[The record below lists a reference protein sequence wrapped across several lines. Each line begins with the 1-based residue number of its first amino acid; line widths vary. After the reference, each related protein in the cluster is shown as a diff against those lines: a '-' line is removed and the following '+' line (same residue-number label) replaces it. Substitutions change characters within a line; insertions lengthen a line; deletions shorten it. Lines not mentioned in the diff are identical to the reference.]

1 MKYGFVSV
9 GLKYSN
15 ILRGFLDRNEFIKK
29 DSIVLTNN
37 LDMFSDVETIPYKN
51 KIFSYFDK
59 LLHPLRIVE
68 EYRDNVLYI
77 DVDELFDDNL
87 LYWIKE
93 IGTDEKSLVYLE
105 NWPKQTLADLDDK
118 RFGIFKDMVSINH
131 SDIETIK
138 ENFIYF
144 PKSLPSTK
152 LIWEIEI
159 LKPIFETLTILHDED
174 KSTIGGGEGVALSY
188 VLKNNNIK
196 TIKLK

>member
-15 ILRGFLDRNEFIKK
+15 TLRDFLDRNESFKK
-29 DSIVLTNN
+29 DSIILTNN
-37 LDMFSDVETIPYKN
+37 VDMFHDVETLPYKN

-59 LLHPLRIVE
+59 LLHSLRIVE
-68 EYRDNVLYI
+68 EYRDDVLYI
-77 DVDELFDDNL
+77 DVDELIDDNL

-93 IGTDEKSLVYLE
+93 IGDNEKSLVYLE
-105 NWPKQTLADLDDK
+105 NWPKKTLGELDDK
-118 RFGIFKDMVSINH
+118 RFGIFKEMVEINH
-131 SDIETIK
+131 IDIETIK

-152 LIWEIEI
+152 LIWELET

-174 KSTIGGGEGVALSY
+174 KSIIGGGEGVALSY
-188 VLKNNNIK
+188 LLKKNNIK
-196 TIKLK
+196 TRKLL

>member
-15 ILRGFLDRNEFIKK
+15 ILRGFLDRNESFKK
-29 DSIVLTNN
+29 DSIILTNN
-37 LDMFSDVETIPYKN
+37 VDMFHDVETLPYKN

-59 LLHPLRIVE
+59 LLHSLRIVE
-68 EYRDNVLYI
+68 EYRDDVLYI
-77 DVDELFDDNL
+77 DVDELINDNL

-93 IGTDEKSLVYLE
+93 IGDNEKSLVYLE
-105 NWPKQTLADLDDK
+105 NWPKKTLGELDDK
-118 RFGIFKDMVSINH
+118 RFSIFKEMVEINH
-131 SDIETIK
+131 IDIETIK

-152 LIWEIEI
+152 LIWELET

-174 KSTIGGGEGVALSY
+174 KSIIGGGEGVALSY
-188 VLKNNNIK
+188 LLKKNNIK
-196 TIKLK
+196 TRKLL

>member
-59 LLHPLRIVE
+59 LLHPLRMVE

-105 NWPKQTLADLDDK
+105 NWPKQTLEELDDK
-118 RFGIFKDMVSINH
+118 RFGIFKDMVNINH
-131 SDIETIK
+131 ADIETIK

-144 PKSLPSTK
+144 PKSLPFTK
-152 LIWEIEI
+152 LIWEIET
-159 LKPIFETLTILHDED
+159 LKPIFETLTILYDED

>member
-15 ILRGFLDRNEFIKK
+15 TLRDFLDRNESFKK
-29 DSIVLTNN
+29 DSIILTNN
-37 LDMFSDVETIPYKN
+37 VDMFHDVETLPYKN

-59 LLHPLRIVE
+59 LLHSLRIVE
-68 EYRDNVLYI
+68 EYRDDVLYI
-77 DVDELFDDNL
+77 DVDELINDNL

-93 IGTDEKSLVYLE
+93 IGDNEKSLVYLE
-105 NWPKQTLADLDDK
+105 NWPKKTLGELDDK
-118 RFGIFKDMVSINH
+118 RFSIFKEMVEINH
-131 SDIETIK
+131 IDIETIK

-152 LIWEIEI
+152 LIWELET

-174 KSTIGGGEGVALSY
+174 KSIIGGGEGVALSY
-188 VLKNNNIK
+188 LLKKNNIK
-196 TIKLK
+196 TRKLL

>member
-15 ILRGFLDRNEFIKK
+15 ILRGFLDRNESIKK

-37 LDMFSDVETIPYKN
+37 MDMFHDVETIPYKN

-59 LLHPLRIVE
+59 LLHPLRMVE
-68 EYRDNVLYI
+68 EYRDDVLYI
-77 DVDELFDDNL
+77 DVDELFNDNL

-93 IGTDEKSLVYLE
+93 IGTNEKSLVYLE
-105 NWPKQTLADLDDK
+105 NWPKQTLEELDDK
-118 RFGIFKDMVSINH
+118 RFGIFKDMVNINH
-131 SDIETIK
+131 ADIETIK

-152 LIWEIEI
+152 LIWEIET

>member
-15 ILRGFLDRNEFIKK
+15 ILRGFLDRNESIKK

-37 LDMFSDVETIPYKN
+37 MDMFHDVETIPYKN

-59 LLHPLRIVE
+59 LLHPLRMLE
-68 EYRDNVLYI
+68 EYRDDVLYI
-77 DVDELFDDNL
+77 DVDELFNDNL

-93 IGTDEKSLVYLE
+93 IGTNEKSLVYLE
-105 NWPKQTLADLDDK
+105 NWPKQTLEELDDK
-118 RFGIFKDMVSINH
+118 RFGIFKDMVNINH
-131 SDIETIK
+131 ADIETIK

-152 LIWEIEI
+152 LIWEIET

>member
-15 ILRGFLDRNEFIKK
+15 ILRGFLDRNESIKK

-37 LDMFSDVETIPYKN
+37 IEIFQDVETIPYKN

-68 EYRDNVLYI
+68 EYRDDVLYI
-77 DVDELFDDNL
+77 DADELFNDNL

-93 IGTDEKSLVYLE
+93 IGINEKSLVYLE

-131 SDIETIK
+131 ADIETIK

-152 LIWEIEI
+152 LIWELET

-188 VLKNNNIK
+188 LLKNNNIK
-196 TIKLK
+196 IRKLK

>member
-59 LLHPLRIVE
+59 LLHPLRMVE

-118 RFGIFKDMVSINH
+118 RFGIFKDMVNINH
-131 SDIETIK
+131 RDIETIK

-144 PKSLPSTK
+144 PKSLPFTK
-152 LIWEIEI
+152 LIWEIET
-159 LKPIFETLTILHDED
+159 LKPIFETLTILYDED